1 MKIQEENRINSMRLK
16 GYSAATI
23 AGILGKPASTIRS
36 YIHRHP
42 EIPNTKICQNCGEQ
56 MLQTNNNGKKKFC
69 SDACR
74 MQWWNTHQDDVNKQS
89 FYTLTCKNCGE
100 VFKSYGN
107 KNRKYCCRACYVEA
121 RNK

>member
-23 AGILGKPASTIRS
+23 ATILGKPASTIRS

-42 EIPNTKICQNCGEQ
+42 EIPNVKICQNCGEQ

-74 MQWWNTHQDDVNKQS
+74 MQWWNTHQDHVNKQS

>member
-1 MKIQEENRINSMRLK
+1 MKLQEENRINEMRLK
-16 GYSAATI
+16 GYSAASI
-23 AGILGKPASTIRS
+23 AAVLDKPASTIRS

-42 EIPNTKICQNCGEQ
+42 EIPNTKICQNCGGH
-56 MLQTNNNGKKKFC
+56 MLQTKENGKKKFC

-74 MQWWNTHQDDVNKQS
+74 MQWWNAHKDTVNRKA

-100 VFKSYGN
+100 EFESYGN
-107 KNRKYCCRACYVEA
+107 KNRKYCCRACYIDS

>member
-1 MKIQEENRINSMRLK
+1 MKLQEENRINEMRLK
-16 GYSAATI
+16 GYSAASI
-23 AGILGKPASTIRS
+23 AAVLDKPASTIRS

-42 EIPNTKICQNCGEQ
+42 EIPNTKICQNCGGY
-56 MLQTNNNGKKKFC
+56 MLKTKDNGKKKFC

-74 MQWWNTHQDDVNKQS
+74 MQWWNAHKDTVNRKA

-100 VFKSYGN
+100 EFESYGN
-107 KNRKYCCRACYVEA
+107 KNRKYCCRACYIDS

>member
-1 MKIQEENRINSMRLK
+1 MKQQEANRINEMRLK
-16 GYSAATI
+16 GYSAAAI
-23 AGILGKPASTIRS
+23 AAVLDKPASTIRS

-42 EIPNTKICQNCGEQ
+42 EIPNTKICQNCGGNILRTKE
-56 MLQTNNNGKKKFC
+56 NGKKKFC

-74 MQWWNTHQDDVNKQS
+74 MQWWNTHKDTVNRKA

-100 VFKSYGN
+100 EFESYGN
-107 KNRKYCCRACYVEA
+107 KNRKYCCRACYIDS